1 MSLRDTGRPAQ
12 PRLAA
17 LEASSRD
24 LRDGKVRHSATSYD
38 QGDVPWPEGHSL
50 RKPEGA
56 TGEGLLLTPEQA
68 ARRLSVGRTT
78 AYALMASC

>member
-24 LRDGKVRHSATSYD
+24 LRDGKVRHSAMSYY

-50 RKPEGA
+50 RKPEA
-56 TGEGLLLTPEQA
+56 ALRTPD
-68 ARRLSVGRTT
+68 LSPIAPLILVFEESPL
-78 AYALMASC
+78 AL